1 MVLLIAC
8 ANVANLSLARAAGR
22 QREIAVR
29 AALGAGRRRIIRQ
42 LLTESL
48 LLAALGGLAGLALAW
63 WGTDLLVS
71 LAPPDLLNLPQVK
84 INAAVLG
91 FTFLVSLLTG
101 VIFGLIPA
109 FDASRFNL
117 TESLK
122 EGGKN
127 IGGSLRSHRLRS
139 SLVIAEVALALVLLV
154 GAGLLIRSFARLQG
168 VDPGFNANNVLTM
181 NVSLPRRKYDT
192 DQKRVDFSGR
202 RSRRYNRCPAW
213 SQSAPPAPALS
224 PRRTRARTSRSKAA
238 RSCRRDRGSARA

>member
-1 MVLLIAC
+1 M
-8 ANVANLSLARAAGR
+8 
-22 QREIAVR
+22 
-29 AALGAGRRRIIRQ
+29 
-42 LLTESL
+42 
-48 LLAALGGLAGLALAW
+48 
-63 WGTDLLVS
+63 
-71 LAPPDLLNLPQVK
+71 K

-109 FDASRFNL
+109 FDAARFNL

-192 DQKRVDFSGR
+192 DQKRVDFFRQAVAQIQSLPGVESVGAASYLPFAAPHAGTNIEIEGR
-202 RSRRYNRCPAW
+202 PKL
-213 SQSAPPAPALS
+213 PPGQ
-224 PRRTRARTSRSKAA
+224 
-238 RSCRRDRGSARA
+238 GSARA